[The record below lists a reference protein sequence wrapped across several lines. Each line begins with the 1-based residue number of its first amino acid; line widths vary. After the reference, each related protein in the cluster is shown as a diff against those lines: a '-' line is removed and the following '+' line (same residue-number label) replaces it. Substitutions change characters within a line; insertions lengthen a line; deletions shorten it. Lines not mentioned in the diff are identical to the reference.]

1 MHDRCA
7 SDAAVDEIELLGGGL
22 AKRLG
27 DDDLVGAGDGTL
39 HLLDV
44 LLELE
49 LPVDVALV
57 RAAQQDE
64 AALHRPRRVRRSLR
78 HHRLQAHGVC
88 IRDVGCRVVGWRVVG
103 WRFDALPFRRRS
115 CLLRLEGGPEGRCI
129 QNHHL
134 RRTGG
139 GCG

>member
-1 MHDRCA
+1 MVAVDERLGGERAGGVQHDARRA

-39 HLLDV
+39 HLLDM

-78 HHRLQAHGVC
+78 HHRLQAHVC
-88 IRDVGCRVVGWRVVG
+88 IGDVGCRVVGWRVVG
-103 WRFDALPFRRRS
+103 WRFDAL
-115 CLLRLEGGPEGRCI
+115 
-129 QNHHL
+129 
-134 RRTGG
+134 G
-139 GCG
+139 GCACQI